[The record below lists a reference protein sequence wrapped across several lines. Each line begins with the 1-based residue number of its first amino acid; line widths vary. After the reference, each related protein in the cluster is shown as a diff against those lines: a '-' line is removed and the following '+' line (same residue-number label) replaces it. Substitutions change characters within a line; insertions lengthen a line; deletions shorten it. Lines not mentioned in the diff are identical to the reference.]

1 MHVNTVRVRWW
12 SLVAIVAASAVV
24 VAAQSARE
32 NAADASRLIEVLGV
46 REGSVVGEIGAGSG
60 ELTVAMGRA
69 VGPSGHVY
77 SNDLNPDRRAEIRT
91 AAEGAGLANVTIV
104 EGRSAETNLSEA
116 CCDAIFMRNVY
127 HHFADPA
134 SMDRSLFR
142 SLKPGGRLAVIDFV
156 PKKDTDNP
164 AERAGN
170 DTHGVTPAHVQQ
182 ELREA
187 GFEIVS
193 SGTLRG
199 EAFLVV
205 ARRPGQGIKP

>member
-1 MHVNTVRVRWW
+1 MHVRTLRVRCCT
-12 SLVAIVAASAVV
+12 LVAIVTALAVSAS
-24 VAAQSARE
+24 AQSARDY
-32 NAADASRLIEVLGV
+32 AADAARLIEVLGV

-91 AAEGAGLANVTIV
+91 AAERAGLANVTTL
-104 EGRSAETNLSEA
+104 EGRPAETNLPEA

-142 SLKPGGRLAVIDFV
+142 SLKPGGRLAVMDFE
-156 PKKDTDNP
+156 PDKDTDNP
-164 AERAGN
+164 SDRARG

-182 ELREA
+182 ELRDA
-187 GFEIVS
+187 GFEVVS
-193 SGTLRG
+193 SGTVRG
-199 EAFLVV
+199 QAFLVV
-205 ARRPGQGIKP
+205 ARRPSQG